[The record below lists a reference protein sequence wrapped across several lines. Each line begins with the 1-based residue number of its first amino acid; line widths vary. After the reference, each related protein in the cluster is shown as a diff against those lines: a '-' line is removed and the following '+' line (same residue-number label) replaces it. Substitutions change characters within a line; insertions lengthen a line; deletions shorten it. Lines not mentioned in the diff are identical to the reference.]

1 MAPVGIYE
9 FKSARKKSD
18 KTSKI
23 EAITMKKSN
32 LKYKFNTYSNHF

>member
-9 FKSARKKSD
+9 FKSARKILD

-32 LKYKFNTYSNHF
+32 LKY